1 MHTNKGGYDMY
12 RTTIAAAILLG
23 ACGSALGDT
32 DMQSTY
38 WFADGTDAN
47 GYSFLT
53 RTHDRIIVT
62 MELAGLN
69 PGDAFTLWW
78 VVFNTPE
85 GCVDGC
91 GEDEFGSDESLVA
104 AGLAVANATGNIV
117 KSDGTMEFG
126 AVLQRGQDDPSHQ
139 VLFSTVGP
147 VLAADPDDAEVHLI
161 VQSHGQARGGKK
173 LREQVSMFEA
183 NCTPACADL
192 QFAVHLSAP

>member
-1 MHTNKGGYDMY
+1 MKSI
-12 RTTIAAAILLG
+12 IAITAAFGLLLG
-23 ACGSALGDT
+23 GVATADT
-32 DMQSTY
+32 DTQSTQ

-47 GYSFLT
+47 GHSYLT
-53 RTHDRIIVT
+53 RTGDRILLT

-85 GCVDGC
+85 GCVNGC
-91 GEDEFGSDESLVA
+91 GDDEFASMETMAA

-117 KSDGTMEFG
+117 KSDGTLEFG
-126 AVLQRGQDDPSHQ
+126 AALQQGVDDASHQ
-139 VLFSTVGP
+139 ILFSTVGP
-147 VLAADPDDAEVHLI
+147 VLAANPVDAEVHMI

-173 LREQVSMFEA
+173 LRQQVSEFEA

-192 QFAVHLSAP
+192 QFAVHLAPGP